1 MPPAIPETLQQAH
14 CLWQTSKFPVSEPPT
29 HDRCTSCLTCLPSA
43 LMVSL
48 SAAAW
53 GVAMMVF
60 RTPLVQMR
68 SSLRS
73 KMFRVW
79 QYRSRRGCRLPGFSA
94 YTTCGGEHC
103 YGASGGLAWPGGII

>member
-1 MPPAIPETLQQAH
+1 MQ
-14 CLWQTSKFPVSEPPT
+14 
-29 HDRCTSCLTCLPSA
+29 SCLTCLPSA

-79 QYRSRRGCRLPGFSA
+79 QYRSRKGCRLPGFNA
-94 YTTCGGEHC
+94 YTTCGAE
-103 YGASGGLAWPGGII
+103 GAPWWGLWWTGLVWGHHLIEPLHREQWMGWGRPNADKQLRRASQCVR